1 MFSGEALAKLTYDEV
16 VIEFMK
22 VLEVVPNLEPD
33 DMLQLLVLYY
43 GKKKGIK

>member
-1 MFSGEALAKLTYDEV
+1 MLTKIVRFIFENSL
-16 VIEFMK
+16 IEFMK

-33 DMLQLLVLYY
+33 DKLQLLVLYY

>member
-1 MFSGEALAKLTYDEV
+1 MFSGEALAKFTYDEV

-33 DMLQLLVLYY
+33 DKLQLLVLYY